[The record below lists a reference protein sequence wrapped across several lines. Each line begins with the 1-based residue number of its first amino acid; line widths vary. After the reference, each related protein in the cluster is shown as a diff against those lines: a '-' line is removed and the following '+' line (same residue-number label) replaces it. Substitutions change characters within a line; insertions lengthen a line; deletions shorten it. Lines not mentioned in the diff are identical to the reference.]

1 MRGSVPLQ
9 PSVRIIVTPHF
20 SSGTY
25 YRLRIQGTNVACDA
39 CACGTNSMRV
49 HLAYFYEDSARDDA
63 DGPDATIDTE

>member
-1 MRGSVPLQ
+1 M
-9 PSVRIIVTPHF
+9 TPHF